1 MSAID
6 CQTRYNPKTMEDQL
20 HFGSTEEVLDIIDR
34 IEADREI
41 DCRITSKVINHMVS
55 NFHIRLSKAS
65 PENIERIL
73 GQSDASLHERIELLF
88 QTIDDMIALD
98 FRFRLAEMLEKWE
111 RLQTISAIADH
122 PEQWRGEAF
131 SNLFSLEDTELWPV
145 TPTLSKMVTRAAELK
160 LEESAAKNAAKQSIV
175 DPTSALAKKL
185 MKYAEVI
192 TAMQAQGALTVKG
205 LDQEMRDF
213 ILNDLNS
220 LPIELRPLD
229 QLCDSGFDPNPT
241 IETYDSIISCLW
253 QYPVDTIIEQWV
265 AVNAILHQATEIDYR
280 LRQEVYNLIDR
291 IQDQKGLTAEAFQ
304 SLIPANDPH
313 ALLLTF
319 TETKRFGY
327 EQFMELVTVDY
338 LLDIARHNPD
348 ATAIMNIMAHETST
362 AVDPADRFSFSQNVF
377 SEVLS
382 HSLHNS
388 SLRHPDA
395 KPNDEQDVDAYGRA
409 YLRNTV
415 KVIDALGLHSV
426 YGSLVNVMN
435 GFSSPLPMF
444 VDAVD
449 YAKPYLKKSML
460 DELLE
465 YKDGHRLYDDIL
477 SINELALTLA
487 KLATGKKAEVKALSS
502 IEKRVE
508 RITYEV
514 IKRMEHESGHR
525 DYTQSDKPVFDQVL

>member
-1 MSAID
+1 
-6 CQTRYNPKTMEDQL
+6 MEDQL
-20 HFGSTEEVLDIIDR
+20 YSGSAEEVLDIIDR
-34 IEADREI
+34 IEDDREI
-41 DCRITSKVINHMVS
+41 DHAITSKVINHMVS

-65 PENIERIL
+65 PKEIETIL
-73 GQSDASLHERIELLF
+73 GQSDATLHERIELLL
-88 QTIDDMIALD
+88 QTIDNMIASD
-98 FRFRLAEMLEKWE
+98 FRLRLSELLEKWE

-122 PEQWRGEAF
+122 PEQWQGEAF

-145 TPTLSKMVTRAAELK
+145 TPALPEMVTRAAEFK
-160 LEESAAKNAAKQSIV
+160 LEKSAAKNSAKQSIINRAN
-175 DPTSALAKKL
+175 ALPQTL

-192 TAMQAQGALTVKG
+192 AAMQAQDSLTIKG
-205 LDQEMRDF
+205 LDQEMRAF
-213 ILNDLNS
+213 VLNNLNS
-220 LPIELRPLD
+220 LPIDLRPLD
-229 QLCDSGFDPNPT
+229 QLCDSEFDPNPT

-253 QYPVDTIIEQWV
+253 QYPVDTIMEQWG
-265 AVNAILHQATEIDYR
+265 AVNAILHQATANDYR
-280 LRQEVYNLIDR
+280 LRQEVFNLIDR

-319 TETKRFGY
+319 TETKRHCY
-327 EQFMELVTVDY
+327 EQFMELMTVDY

-348 ATAIMNIMAHETST
+348 ASTIMKITAQDTST
-362 AVDPADRFSFSQNVF
+362 AVNPIDQFSFSKNVF

-382 HSLHNS
+382 RSLHNS
-388 SLRHPDA
+388 SIPHPDA
-395 KPNDEQDVDAYGRA
+395 KLNNEQDMDAYRRA
-409 YLRNTV
+409 YLRNTA
-415 KVIDALGLHSV
+415 KVIDTLGLHSV
-426 YGSLVNVMN
+426 YGSMVDVIS

-465 YKDGHRLYDDIL
+465 YRDGHRLYDDIL
-477 SINELALTLA
+477 SINELALTLT
-487 KLATGKKAEVKALSS
+487 KLVAGKNAEVKALSS

-514 IKRMEHESGHR
+514 IKRMEHESGHT
-525 DYTQSDKPVFDQVL
+525 DCTQDKKPAFDQTL